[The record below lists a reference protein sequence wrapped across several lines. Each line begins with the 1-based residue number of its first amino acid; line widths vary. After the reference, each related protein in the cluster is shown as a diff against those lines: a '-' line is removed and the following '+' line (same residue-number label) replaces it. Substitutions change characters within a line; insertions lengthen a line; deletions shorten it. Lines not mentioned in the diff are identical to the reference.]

1 MLFCTLERLKE
12 AIEKELNTP
21 GFLSVQG
28 QKKEYFEARSIYV
41 FFAVG
46 VLNYSFTE
54 VRKSIPYYQNQKTVY
69 QVFRRQYN
77 RRKQFDHNWL
87 INRIKTLIDGRR

>member
-12 AIEKELNTP
+12 TIEKELNTP
-21 GFLSVQG
+21 DFLSVQG

-41 FFAVG
+41 FFAVS
-46 VLNYSFTE
+46 VLNYSFSE
-54 VRKSIPYYQNQKTVY
+54 VRNSIPYYQNQKTVY

-87 INRIKTLIDGRR
+87 VNQIKAKIK